1 MPENG
6 NRQFI
11 LKTRPDGMPR
21 ESDFE
26 FVQSAIPEPEH
37 GQVLVKNLWMSI
49 DPYMRGRLRDGPSYA
64 PPVAIGGVP
73 ASAPP
78 KVPMA
83 VRAPSRMTISRGM
96 AGLMAG
102 APWRGYGSPGV
113 MADAPRKCKGR
124 GW

>member
-1 MPENG
+1 MPENV

-64 PPVAIGGVP
+64 PPVAIGAVLRGEAVGRVGGGRPAGPRPGDSFASWPPGLP
-73 ASAPP
+73 ASQP
-78 KVPMA
+78 VD
-83 VRAPSRMTISRGM
+83 RA
-96 AGLMAG
+96 
-102 APWRGYGSPGV
+102 GSP
-113 MADAPRKCKGR
+113 RR
-124 GW
+124 